1 MTEELYCE
9 ILVMD
14 CEMKISRVGNMD
26 GLVSVFFA
34 LVGQSIKKDNDFV
47 LPNELIAG

>member
-1 MTEELYCE
+1 MTKGLYCE

-14 CEMKISRVGNMD
+14 CEMKVSRVGNMY

-34 LVGQSIKKDNDFV
+34 SVG
-47 LPNELIAG
+47 E

>member
-1 MTEELYCE
+1 MTKGLYCE

-14 CEMKISRVGNMD
+14 CEMKVSRVGNMY

-34 LVGQSIKKDNDFV
+34 SVGEWIKKDNDFV

>member
-1 MTEELYCE
+1 MTEGLYCE

-14 CEMKISRVGNMD
+14 CEMKVFRVGNMY

-34 LVGQSIKKDNDFV
+34 SVG
-47 LPNELIAG
+47 E